1 MQDSR
6 DEMMRR
12 CIQDCET
19 CHALCVRTL
28 DHCLQRG
35 GTFVAHDHV
44 AVLLDCIQICDV
56 SRDFMLRSSPRHR
69 LTCAACAEICDAC
82 ATSCTAF
89 KGDDQLERCQAE
101 CHRCGESCRQMA
113 NHHAA

>member
-19 CHALCVRTL
+19 CHALCVQTL
-28 DHCLQRG
+28 EYCLQRG
-35 GTFVAHDHV
+35 GDFTAHDHV

-69 LTCAACAEICDAC
+69 LTCGDCAEICDAC
-82 ATSCTAF
+82 ATSCAVF

-101 CHRCGESCRQMA
+101 CHRCAESCRKMA
-113 NHHAA
+113 NHHAS